1 MNNEELIMKE
11 NKEISHTLL
20 RILKEKREILNEEEK
35 TKLVKFEE
43 EKMLKYNPANLF
55 KNRKNV
61 VKNYKNNVL
70 AEKTIIEYKEK
81 NFLQKIFN
89 KIWNL
94 FKKN

>member
-70 AEKTIIEYKEK
+70 A
-81 NFLQKIFN
+81 
-89 KIWNL
+89 
-94 FKKN
+94 